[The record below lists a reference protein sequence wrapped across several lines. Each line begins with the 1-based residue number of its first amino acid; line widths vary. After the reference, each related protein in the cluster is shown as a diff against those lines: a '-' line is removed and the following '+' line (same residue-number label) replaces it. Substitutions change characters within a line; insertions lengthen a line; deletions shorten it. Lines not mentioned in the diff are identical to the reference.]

1 MAFQRYRGGSFHEA
15 RFALKASVV
24 AISVLLTQGSASAM
38 SFDTGLPDLSVD
50 WTNTFGYTGGVRTQA
65 QRDYITNSVA
75 GGGNLK
81 FGQGDINTSR
91 FSLLSELVVK
101 YQNNYG
107 FRISGDGWYD
117 PAYSSLTAEV
127 SPFLGASGYANNR
140 FSSYTQRY
148 YRGPAGEL
156 LDAYAFGKF
165 FAGEVPIN
173 VKVGRHTEYW
183 GEAVFSNTYAVS
195 DSQSPV
201 DLIKGSSN
209 PGAEIKTLFL
219 PLNQIS
225 LQSQITP
232 TVSVGGQYFLEWAP
246 TRLPAGG
253 TYFGPADMLF
263 QGPNQFPI
271 PGTGGFTV
279 PRTGDLEP
287 KNVGNF
293 GLNVQWKVEPL
304 QTKFGFYY
312 RKFDDYTPWT
322 APQVTLNPALL
333 AMGIV
338 VPNGARLAY
347 ATDTQLFGVTAARD
361 IAGASVGAEFSFRKN
376 TALSSSGISLVNNQG
391 ASGNTLNGV
400 LNAIWLL
407 DKTRFY
413 DTGTSILE
421 FTYNHLNSVTNNV
434 SEFNGQ
440 AYGACTNKWNGCAT
454 RDFVGVTYQFTPQW
468 LQVFPSV
475 DISTPLFLNYGLYG
489 NAANNAGGFQ
499 GSLTYSAGVDFT
511 YRGKYDLTLSYEGF
525 YNRTH
530 NTPAGVVANG
540 SDALNDKGWFFVT
553 FKAGF

>member
-1 MAFQRYRGGSFHEA
+1 MASQTNTSGSIHETG
-15 RFALKASVV
+15 FALKATVL
-24 AISVLLTQGSASAM
+24 AISAFLAQGSAYAM
-38 SFDTGLPDLSVD
+38 TIDTGVPDLSVN
-50 WTNTFGYTGGVRTQA
+50 WTNTFGYTGGIRTQA
-65 QRDYITNSVA
+65 PRNYIINSVS
-75 GGGNLK
+75 GGGDQK

-91 FSLLSELVVK
+91 FTLLSELVVK

-117 PAYSSLTAEV
+117 PAYSSSTADV
-127 SPFLGASGYANNR
+127 SSYLGASGYANNR

-148 YRGPAGEL
+148 YRGPAAEL

-165 FAGEVPIN
+165 LAGDVPIN

-183 GEAVFSNTYAVS
+183 GEAIFSNTYAVS
-195 DSQSPV
+195 DSQSPI
-201 DLIKGSSN
+201 DGIKGSTN

-225 LQSQITP
+225 LQSQVTP
-232 TVSVGGQYFLEWAP
+232 TVSVGGQYFLEWEP

-253 TYFGPADMLF
+253 TYFGLADMLF
-263 QGPNQFPI
+263 QGSNQFPI
-271 PGTGGFTV
+271 PGTGGYAV
-279 PRTGDLEP
+279 PRVGDLEP

-304 QTKFGFYY
+304 ETKFGFYY

-322 APQVTLNPALL
+322 SPQVSLS
-333 AMGIV
+333 
-338 VPNGARLAY
+338 GARLVY
-347 ATDTQLFGVTAARD
+347 PTNTQLFGVTAARD

-376 TALSSSGISLVNNQG
+376 TALSSSGINPLNNQG
-391 ASGNTLNGV
+391 ASGNTLNAV
-400 LNAIWLL
+400 LNSIWLL

-434 SEFNGQ
+434 SDFNGE
-440 AYGACTNKWNGCAT
+440 AYGACTYKWNGCAT
-454 RDFVGVTYQFTPQW
+454 RDYVGVTYQFTPQW

-475 DISTPLFLNYGLYG
+475 DISTPLFINYGLYG

-499 GSLTYSAGVDFT
+499 GSITYSIGVDFT

-530 NTPAGVVANG
+530 NTAAGVVANG
-540 SDALNDKGWFFVT
+540 SDAYNDKGWVFLT